1 MIQILTTP
9 GCENLRT
16 AAILAQKD
24 KNVWWI
30 LLMIDRLFASRP
42 QLPVRQRR
50 EMVLNNWN
58 TRLKIQVRE
67 VSAMKISNMKSN
79 ALLFTA
85 FCCAFLA
92 SATSSAETTTTTTT
106 TTNPDGTT
114 TTTVEETT
122 TTGEPETTPQE
133 TQPASQPAGRK
144 LVGPAGVTGTIRRAD
159 RRQDRRLEEDLDD
172 LEDALEGRPR
182 R

>member
-1 MIQILTTP
+1 MSVGFYWWLP
-9 GCENLRT
+9 GFSLPGLNWRCGKDGKKFQPLEKHG
-16 AAILAQKD
+16 QK
-24 KNVWWI
+24 
-30 LLMIDRLFASRP
+30 
-42 QLPVRQRR
+42 R
-50 EMVLNNWN
+50 ERGRAV
-58 TRLKIQVRE
+58 
-67 VSAMKISNMKSN
+67 AMKIGNLKRN
-79 ALLFTA
+79 ALLFMA
-85 FCCAFLA
+85 FYCALLA
-92 SATSSAETTTTTTT
+92 SATGSAETTTTTTT

-122 TTGEPETTPQE
+122 TTGEPETTSQE
-133 TQPASQPAGRK
+133 TQPASQPVGRK